1 MLNNWEIHNF
11 WPYPVVNHH
20 ISYQQKQ
27 KGFAGQHLNWGYWW
41 ILHFLDALKW
51 GNGEHDQPIN
61 HWILVFPLF
70 RDSQRCLLHDP
81 SQSKNADDW
90 IPGLTFG
97 HWDGWTRKIY
107 SENSLILSHIYFWYF
122 LIAFSDQKICL
133 TWRWGGKNCVLQ
145 PKMCRLPVK
154 RPHEFGTKSPCVIL
168 LLDGVDQTGWK
179 CWILQE
185 LYYCSMNN
193 RSEEALWWNKPA
205 ANLVLGIL
213 PKLLLH
219 FGKETV
225 LIDADS
231 FYESL
236 TFADANSKWECDFI
250 WSS

>member
-1 MLNNWEIHNF
+1 MHWNG
-11 WPYPVVNHH
+11 VMGKM
-20 ISYQQKQ
+20 IS
-27 KGFAGQHLNWGYWW
+27 
-41 ILHFLDALKW
+41 
-51 GNGEHDQPIN
+51 
-61 HWILVFPLF
+61 HWIWVFPLF
-70 RDSQRCLLHDP
+70 LGQRCDSFTTP
-81 SQSKNADDW
+81 NWVPPDDW
-90 IPGLTFG
+90 IPGLTFV
-97 HWDGWTRKIY
+97 HWDGWKTKKIY
-107 SENSLILSHIYFWYF
+107 SENSLILSQIYFWLLLVIRTF
-122 LIAFSDQKICL
+122 AWPGEVARIACCSRRCADCQ
-133 TWRWGGKNCVLQ
+133 WNV
-145 PKMCRLPVK
+145 

-168 LLDGVDQTGWK
+168 MLDGVDQTGWK

-185 LYYCSMNN
+185 LHYCSMNN

-205 ANLVLGIL
+205 PNLVLGIL

>member
-1 MLNNWEIHNF
+1 MGNPQFLT
-11 WPYPVVNHH
+11 
-20 ISYQQKQ
+20 ISSGESSYFLSTNCQ
-27 KGFAGQHLNWGYWW
+27 KGSGNKHLNWGYC
-41 ILHFLDALKW
+41 IYLTFLDALKW
-51 GNGEHDQPIN
+51 GNGENDQPLDLGVPSIS
-61 HWILVFPLF
+61 WPKM
-70 RDSQRCLLHDP
+70 RQLHDP
-81 SQSKNADDW
+81 KLSPPWRLDSRFDIWALRWMKNKKDLFRKFTHPFAD
-90 IPGLTFG
+90 L
-97 HWDGWTRKIY
+97 
-107 SENSLILSHIYFWYF
+107 F
-122 LIAFSDQKICL
+122 LIAFSDQLLVIRTFAWPGEVARIACCSRRCADCQ
-133 TWRWGGKNCVLQ
+133 WNV
-145 PKMCRLPVK
+145 

-168 LLDGVDQTGWK
+168 MLDGVDQTGWK

-185 LYYCSMNN
+185 LHYCSMNN

-205 ANLVLGIL
+205 PNLVLGFL